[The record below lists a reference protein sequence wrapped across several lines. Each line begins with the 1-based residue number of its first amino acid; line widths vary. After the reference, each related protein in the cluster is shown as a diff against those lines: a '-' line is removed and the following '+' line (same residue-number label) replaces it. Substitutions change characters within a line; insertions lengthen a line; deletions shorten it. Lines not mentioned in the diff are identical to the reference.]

1 MRMPSNA
8 MIPLVAGLLGLVPGT
23 AIAETLPPIP
33 DLFAPGDVAVPPSPE
48 LEASRRF
55 REAEEARFQAVLPGL
70 VRQLQALLDDADA
83 DAATRVRI
91 AGGSGVVVESRIGEG
106 VVLLGAADNAVAV
119 IEDALL
125 GIRDLCAGNIRLH
138 DRNGVEIDGTVV
150 VHLALACD
158 HGGWSEVVAL
168 GTAEGSGLVLHFP
181 RQQHDTRT
189 ERFAGRVAS
198 TLVARLSGG
207 TD

>member
-23 AIAETLPPIP
+23 AIDETLPPIP

-83 DAATRVRI
+83 DADARVRI
-91 AGGSGVVVESRIGEG
+91 AGGSGVVVESRLGEG
-106 VVLLGAADNAVAV
+106 VVLLGAADNAVL
-119 IEDALL
+119 E
-125 GIRDLCAGNIRLH
+125 IRDLCAGGIRLH

-158 HGGWSEVVAL
+158 DGGWSEVVAL
-168 GTAEGSGLVLHFP
+168 GTAEGSALVLHFP
-181 RQQHDTRT
+181 RQQHDTLT

-198 TLVARLSGG
+198 TLVARLSGA
-207 TD
+207 TH